1 LISLSDG
8 SVIYQR
14 NYPNPLTRIV
24 ASHDGQYIAEQM
36 PGDPSVGP
44 ITVIRQLPAGN
55 LVGQLSGIVVQGFS
69 WDGLF
74 VAGPTAGNPNVE
86 EAQVMNWLSHHVV
99 WRWCTCPKPA
109 SLNVLPQPGGSK
121 LAVIASWNHGLNWS
135 FDVVDT
141 NGGSRPVPPGNT
153 PLTPAF

>member
-1 LISLSDG
+1 
-8 SVIYQR
+8 
-14 NYPNPLTRIV
+14 
-24 ASHDGQYIAEQM
+24 
-36 PGDPSVGP
+36 
-44 ITVIRQLPAGN
+44 
-55 LVGQLSGIVVQGFS
+55 
-69 WDGLF
+69 
-74 VAGPTAGNPNVE
+74 
-86 EAQVMNWLSHHVV
+86 MNWLSHHVV